1 MKNGIISI
9 LLLNLLFT
17 AEAQVGVGIG
27 TNTPDT
33 SAMLE
38 VASTTKGMLVPR
50 MSTTQRTAIQYPA
63 NGLLVYDTNFN
74 GFWFYTTAGW
84 LALNNTKNAWS
95 FSGNA
100 LAGTELLG
108 STNSLPLKFI
118 TNNTER
124 FRLSEN
130 GNVLVGTTSPNYT
143 TSLMEVVGTSN
154 YPNAINGISAFNGSG
169 VYGEI
174 NSNNPTSRAAIQGDY
189 RGTSGAASGNGVLGS
204 YSGTSTSGGVG
215 IYGYNAAASGNQRV
229 GILGSYNGSAYGL
242 GVVGIGFGG
251 GIMAGNNDVAVVG
264 WRQNNANYSG
274 YFNGNHVIA
283 NGTKSASVG
292 TSWGNQL
299 LYVTETPE
307 VWFEDI
313 GRGQLV
319 NGQCSI
325 QLDSIFLQVCF
336 IDSLHPIHVFIQEE
350 GECEDLYVITDNTG
364 FTVHEKRGGHSNVP
378 FSYRIMAKRVHFQD
392 HRYGNDAVWGA
403 GDTRSYMQY
412 APPTPIDYNKNVN
425 LQAEQKR
432 NFKEPP
438 LPANFIRYSEIQ
450 AQLKSAQRT
459 KQ

>member
-1 MKNGIISI
+1 MKHFIISI
-9 LLLNLLFT
+9 LLVNLLLT

-27 TNTPDT
+27 TNSPDT
-33 SAMLE
+33 SSMLE

-50 MSTTQRTAIQYPA
+50 MSTAQRTAIQNPA

-74 GFWFYTTAGW
+74 GFWFYTSAGW
-84 LALNNTKNAWS
+84 LALNHTKNAWS
-95 FSGNA
+95 FTGNA

-108 STNSLPLKFI
+108 STNGQPLKFI
-118 TNNTER
+118 SNNTER
-124 FRLSEN
+124 LRLSDN
-130 GNVLVGTTSPNYT
+130 GNLLVGITSPNYT
-143 TSLMEVVGTSN
+143 TSLMEVVGSSTS
-154 YPNAINGISAFNGSG
+154 PNAINGISAFNGSG
-169 VYGEI
+169 VFGEI
-174 NSNNPTSRAAIQGDY
+174 KSNNPTGRSSIEGYY
-189 RGTSGAASGNGVLGS
+189 RGSSTGNTVSGVLGS

-215 IYGYNAAASGNQRV
+215 IYGYNAAASGNQRM
-229 GILGSYNGSAYGL
+229 GILGNYNSTSFGIGVYG
-242 GVVGIGFGG
+242 VGFGG
-251 GIMAGNNDVAVVG
+251 GLMTSNSDVAVVG
-264 WRQNNANYSG
+264 WRANNQPYSG

-350 GECEDLYVITDNTG
+350 GECEDLYVITGNTG

-403 GDTRSYMQY
+403 GDTRPYMQY
-412 APPTPIDYNKNVN
+412 APPTPIDFNKNVN
-425 LQAEQKR
+425 FQAEQKR

-438 LPANFIRYSEIQ
+438 LPGNFIRYSEIQ

-459 KQ
+459 E